1 MGTFSLQMESGLCQP
16 VHTLNGRHW
25 SLPTEYFPRH
35 HLGMVT
41 HPKRKASLGPE
52 QDEKQGDERKG
63 WERSRI
69 IRQGAFYMGA
79 KERGRVPAF
88 ILLSPPVGFR
98 LWLLPSYCIFGL
110 KTGEVNCCFGLICGN
125 EVSEQLH
132 LTELLGHLCV

>member
-1 MGTFSLQMESGLCQP
+1 MSRGTFSLQMESELCQP

-25 SLPTEYFPRH
+25 SLPTEYPPRH

-69 IRQGAFYMGA
+69 I
-79 KERGRVPAF
+79 
-88 ILLSPPVGFR
+88 
-98 LWLLPSYCIFGL
+98 
-110 KTGEVNCCFGLICGN
+110 
-125 EVSEQLH
+125 H
-132 LTELLGHLCV
+132 